1 MRGCFVYLTQ
11 SGHAFLFYAQI
22 ILARIGDDDMSDN
35 ASPLQWTGNKGCI
48 YTTIDAFMPPHKIY
62 IEPCMGSAEVFLR
75 KKPSEKEILNDYN
88 GDLVKF
94 FRVLQSSQKLA
105 FLLGRLY
112 FSFNSEQI
120 FKENK
125 TLLKGVPNIL
135 DDVTD
140 TALKIENASW
150 EDIKLAVAFFEN
162 QTFSFS
168 STGKTFAIDKRDMTR
183 KFGRLVAACTRL
195 RDAIILHRNY
205 KDAILY
211 AAGPNTFILLDPPY
225 KDTEKYYQKSNF
237 DGEQHE
243 ILFKFMYDL
252 HVKYDGKC
260 KFIITYNNNPFIVDL
275 AEKYGFYTYVQKRL
289 HNMRQSVNPGE
300 MYEELLIANYDLEAQ
315 AKENKKTLMDET
327 RQISLFDL
335 KYDY

>member
-1 MRGCFVYLTQ
+1 
-11 SGHAFLFYAQI
+11 
-22 ILARIGDDDMSDN
+22 MSDN

-48 YTTIDAFMPPHKIY
+48 YTTIDAFMPPHKTY
-62 IEPCMGSAEVFLR
+62 IEPCMGSAEIFLR
-75 KKPSEKEILNDYN
+75 KKPAEREILNDYN

-94 FRVLQSSQKLA
+94 FKVLQCSQKLA
-105 FLLGRLY
+105 YLLGRLY
-112 FSFNSEQI
+112 FSYNSEQI

-125 TLLKGVPNIL
+125 MLLKGVPNIL

-195 RDAIILHRNY
+195 RDAIILHRDY

-237 DGEQHE
+237 DVSQHE
-243 ILFKFMYDL
+243 VLFEFMNDIHL
-252 HVKYDGKC
+252 KYDGKC

-275 AEKYGFYTYVQKRL
+275 AEKTDFIPMCRKGFT
-289 HNMRQSVNPGE
+289 
-300 MYEELLIANYDLEAQ
+300 
-315 AKENKKTLMDET
+315 T
-327 RQISLFDL
+327 
-335 KYDY
+335 